1 MCRVHGSTV
10 LENLKKEVERS
21 SREVLDLENVILEE
35 DEDSAAPDNHLDPEY
50 SETGAGSAADLIS
63 SATSAPIL
71 EDESQGSPA
80 VDSVQ
85 SPVHSEGLPPDANLP
100 SSPLEFNPSLEIDS
114 NHSPLGVLPENL
126 TFDDLE
132 AIEAVIS
139 QPNSTINSSLS
150 ESVRNINTVTDSN
163 FTDNSSGVDT
173 VAPTP
178 DPSEQPPPVL
188 VDSSWTLLSQAP
200 ENNSGDV
207 GDSALGNLEASPNE
221 TDVEEQARPA
231 AGPGERSE
239 IFAEDAFNTSL
250 PSGDS
255 LVDGDHKE
263 SSDTPK
269 DVSSDLKAEST
280 NSSSDSTPLSAL
292 PEDQP
297 QPLSSTLAS
306 PAPDNLTDSPAAP
319 DPSPPSADVPL
330 SSLPISKLKTCI
342 DQLKFPEFQA
352 KMRAKLVAGTH
363 LLNQSNPTTAAE
375 LNQDVFRSLMKKISS
390 LEQNSKI
397 IELYLLQVSLPS
409 PPLPYSA
416 NTISLFSLLR

>member
-50 SETGAGSAADLIS
+50 SETGAGSAADLLS
-63 SATSAPIL
+63 SATPAPVL
-71 EDESQGSPA
+71 EDESQGSQA

-85 SPVHSEGLPPDANLP
+85 SPVHSEGSPPDANLP

-139 QPNSTINSSLS
+139 QSNSTINSSLS
-150 ESVRNINTVTDSN
+150 ESVGNINTVTDSN

-173 VAPTP
+173 AAPTP

-207 GDSALGNLEASPNE
+207 GDSAHENLEASSNE

-269 DVSSDLKAEST
+269 DISSDLKAEST
-280 NSSSDSTPLSAL
+280 NSSLDSTPL

-297 QPLSSTLAS
+297 QSLSSTLAS

-319 DPSPPSADVPL
+319 DPSPPSTDVPL

-397 IELYLLQVSLPS
+397 IELYLLQVSLPLP
-409 PPLPYSA
+409 PPLPHSA